1 MEPIIQE
8 ALEAVARQK
17 RTTIEAIRAEIEEA
31 IDQAWSSCD
40 PAVIFF
46 HEDIHCEGEKPTPE
60 ELLAYLCL
68 RIFFCDLLKNP

>member
-46 HEDIHCEGEKPTPE
+46 H
-60 ELLAYLCL
+60 
-68 RIFFCDLLKNP
+68 